1 MTDTPFIDHREI
13 KRAAA
18 MSKATDSLELIREIS
33 PVALLQTSDENAPD
47 EHYGFMVAKD
57 GRAVCRLVD
66 DATAAIVGR
75 KAIRLSEMVAFMD
88 RVSRLGELENAATQ
102 AQADYVRLRRLFGVM
117 AAHVIHGETITVKER
132 RAIGALAHE
141 LDQMDKDCAEQER
154 KTREENDR
162 FHRERMLG
170 IKITAMKF
178 GLEA

>member
-33 PVALLQTSDENAPD
+33 PVALLQASDDDAPD

-66 DATAAIVGR
+66 DATAAVVGR

-88 RVSRLGELENAATQ
+88 RVSRLGELEEAAMQ
-102 AQADYVRLRRLFGVM
+102 AQAAYVALARAFKDAANHIVNGVPLNK
-117 AAHVIHGETITVKER
+117 KER
-132 RAIGALAHE
+132 LAIAREYHLIT
-141 LDQMDKDCAEQER
+141 QMDAECAESER
-154 KTREENDR
+154 KAREENNR
-162 FHRERMLG
+162 FHRERGLG

-178 GLEA
+178 GLEP